1 MRYDENRKEAITK
14 TEKKGY
20 NKDRDEN
27 RKKGITDTE
36 KKGYN
41 KDRDENRKR
50 GNNGDREKG
59 NDEEK
64 KGNIKD
70 FISDIAFYLFKL
82 VYFPTISLRKYS
94 CTRVSSLS
102 SG

>member
-27 RKKGITDTE
+27 RKKEITETE
-36 KKGYN
+36 KDGYN
-41 KDRDENRKR
+41 KDRDENRKK
-50 GNNGDREKG
+50 GITETEKKVMTK
-59 NDEEK
+59 K
-64 KGNIKD
+64 KGNIED
-70 FISDIAFYLFKL
+70 FLSDIAFYLFKL

>member
-20 NKDRDEN
+20 NKDRAEN
-27 RKKGITDTE
+27 RKKGITETE
-36 KKGYN
+36 KKGDN
-41 KDRDENRKR
+41 KDRDENRKK

-64 KGNIKD
+64 KAMSKIIYPTLP
-70 FISDIAFYLFKL
+70 FIYLSWFI
-82 VYFPTISLRKYS
+82 FRQSP
-94 CTRVSSLS
+94 
-102 SG
+102 

>member
-1 MRYDENRKEAITK
+1 MRYDENRKEAITE

-20 NKDRDEN
+20 NKDRDED
-27 RKKGITDTE
+27 RKRDNNGDRE
-36 KKGYN
+36 KGYN

-64 KGNIKD
+64 KAISKIFYPTLP
-70 FISDIAFYLFKL
+70 FIYLSWFI
-82 VYFPTISLRKYS
+82 FRQSP
-94 CTRVSSLS
+94 
-102 SG
+102 